1 MQKDRILA
9 AIGQESIHN
18 KKAEI
23 KNIILCDLELD
34 QVFHFRLPRSLQPFV
49 TIVDFRY
56 CKETVFYLNLVYTE
70 GLFQTS

>member
-1 MQKDRILA
+1 MQKDRIIA

-23 KNIILCDLELD
+23 KKCNPSWSWGRSGEL
-34 QVFHFRLPRSLQPFV
+34 HLHLPRSLQTFL

-56 CKETVFYLNLVYTE
+56 CKETHCILP
-70 GLFQTS
+70 